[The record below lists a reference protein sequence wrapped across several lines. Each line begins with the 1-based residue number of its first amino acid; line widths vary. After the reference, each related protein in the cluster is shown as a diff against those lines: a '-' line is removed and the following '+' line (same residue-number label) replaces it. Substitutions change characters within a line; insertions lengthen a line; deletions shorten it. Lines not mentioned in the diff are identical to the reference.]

1 LYRQQ
6 GIKKDLEKICPG
18 RVKQGEPLA
27 PYTTIRIGGKAD
39 WFIQPQDNSEL
50 RQLLDLAESRHIPWF
65 VLGQGSNLLVSDRG
79 VRGLVIHLSSP
90 RQGIKTRSL
99 KNSKVLLEVEAG
111 VPLSRLV
118 RWGIKNHWKGLEFLA
133 GIPGSVGGAWA
144 MNAGSYGKE
153 IKELTTYLN
162 IVSPGGEV
170 VRKGKKRLFF
180 GTRNLKLEP
189 GEIIIS
195 GGLKVSLGEAEAVQQ
210 EIRRLWSQR
219 RSTQPLGKS
228 SCGSVFKNPPGAF
241 AGELIEKAGL
251 KGVERGKARISS
263 RHANFIVNQG
273 RAKAMDV
280 LSLMNLIRTRVR
292 RQFGILLEP
301 EVRLWGCT
309 LKEIT

>member
-1 LYRQQ
+1 
-6 GIKKDLEKICPG
+6 LERICPG

-27 PYTTIRIGGKAD
+27 SYTTLRIGGKAD

-50 RQLLDLAESRHIPWF
+50 NQLLDLAVSRKIPWF

-90 RQGIKTRSL
+90 RQGIKTKSL
-99 KNSKVLLEVEAG
+99 NNSQVLLEVEAG

-118 RWGIKNHWKGLEFLA
+118 RWGIKNYWKGLEFLA

-144 MNAGSYGKE
+144 MNAGSHGKE
-153 IKELTTYLN
+153 IKELTTYLK
-162 IVSPGGEV
+162 IVSPGGRV
-170 VRKGKKRLFF
+170 VRKGEKQLFF
-180 GTRNLKLEP
+180 GYRNLKLEP

-210 EIRRLWSQR
+210 EIRRIRSR
-219 RSTQPLGKS
+219 RRATQPLGQL

-273 RAKAMDV
+273 GASADDV
-280 LSLMNLIRTRVR
+280 LSLMNLARTRVR
-292 RQFGILLEP
+292 RQFGVLLDP
-301 EVRLWGCT
+301 EVRLWGCS
-309 LKEIT
+309 LKEPA